1 MKLGT
6 ETGSVVNHLMSRGGS
21 NVPVVG
27 KGATELMWTDRKAY
41 FVNSVSEDL
50 KECVIERAKPIR
62 TDKNGM
68 SEAQSY
74 EYERTGNTIELKF
87 RWNAWR
93 HFYTCPWTKKKK
105 NQKMNISFGH
115 MSEYYDFSF

>member
-6 ETGSVVNHLMSRGGS
+6 ETGSVVNHLMSRDGS
-21 NVPVVG
+21 GIPVVG

-50 KECVIERAKPIR
+50 KECVIERAHPIR
-62 TDKNGM
+62 TDNNGM

-87 RWNAWR
+87 RWGAWR
-93 HFYTCPWTKKKK
+93 QFYTCPWTKKKK

-115 MSEYYDFSF
+115 MSEYYDYSF